1 MGGRR
6 ELRERAGGVEDEV
19 HVPVVLRRVFGLT
32 YPTDVRFSHISS
44 RNVLHRT
51 LMCSHVVLTSCSV
64 SVNVVCVSPCVQ
76 GRAVS
81 LSLVEMGCVGEC
93 VACHWVS
100 SGVIGRWYVG
110 G

>member
-1 MGGRR
+1 MNYMS
-6 ELRERAGGVEDEV
+6 
-19 HVPVVLRRVFGLT
+19 PVVLRRVFGLT
-32 YPTDVRFSHISS
+32 YPTDVSFSHISS
-44 RNVLHRT
+44 CNALHRT

-81 LSLVEMGCVGEC
+81 LSLVDMWCVMDC

-100 SGVIGRWYVG
+100 SSGDNVCEVIW
-110 G
+110 